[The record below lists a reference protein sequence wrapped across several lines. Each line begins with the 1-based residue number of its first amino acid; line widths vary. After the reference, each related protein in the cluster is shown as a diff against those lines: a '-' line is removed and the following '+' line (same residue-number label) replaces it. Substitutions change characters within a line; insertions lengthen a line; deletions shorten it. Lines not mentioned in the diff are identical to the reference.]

1 MPRIEESIEI
11 AVASSTV
18 FRFCHDIDCW
28 PEWDERVVRVELLSS
43 KPIRRGTLLSI
54 DAGRSGKYLFSWD
67 AEYTEFQFPQSST
80 LRVVDAAPSSPFRSG
95 TESWRFSSAGGSTR
109 FTVVWDYQPR
119 GVLARIAGA
128 LGGRSAARRA
138 IRRSLANLKA
148 MIEAR

>member
-1 MPRIEESIEI
+1 MPRIEESVEI
-11 AVASSTV
+11 AVASSNV
-18 FRFCHDIDCW
+18 FRFCHDIDRW
-28 PEWDERVVRVELLSS
+28 PEWDERVVGVELLSS

-109 FTVVWDYQPR
+109 FTVVWNYQHR
-119 GVLARIAGA
+119 GVLARIADA
-128 LGGRSAARRA
+128 LGRRSATRRA